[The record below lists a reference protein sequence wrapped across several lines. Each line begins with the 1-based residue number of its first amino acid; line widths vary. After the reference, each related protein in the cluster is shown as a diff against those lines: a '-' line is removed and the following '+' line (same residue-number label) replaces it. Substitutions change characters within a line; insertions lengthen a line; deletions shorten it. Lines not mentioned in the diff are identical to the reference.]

1 MYYRTGWGC
10 GKEFFN
16 GIDSR
21 NYFASFYSKM
31 ETEVEQMS
39 DAEIVSC
46 NFEEWAD
53 YLATKYSVAPISIFE
68 TNIEKTLSE
77 TKVKDDRRISRGCKM
92 PKRLF

>member
-53 YLATKYSVAPISIFE
+53 YLATKYSVAPHF
-68 TNIEKTLSE
+68 
-77 TKVKDDRRISRGCKM
+77 D
-92 PKRLF
+92 F

>member
-68 TNIEKTLSE
+68 TNAEGNIYKTICEFEMSLRRM
-77 TKVKDDRRISRGCKM
+77 KDE
-92 PKRLF
+92 